1 MTLSAQ
7 FLSHFESLTDPRKKN
22 GHLKRHLL
30 GDILVLTILAVIC
43 GADSWVEIEEFGEE
57 KQEWLQTFLTLEHG
71 IPSHDTLGRVF
82 ASLSTRELE
91 ECFIDW
97 VQALVQVSK
106 GEIIAIDGK
115 TVRGSRATQKG
126 QKPKAIHMVSAWA
139 SQQNMVLG
147 QRQVDGKS
155 NEITAIPE
163 LLKMLEIGGA
173 TVTIDA
179 MGCQRK
185 IAAQIIDQSGDYV
198 LSVKDNQG
206 ILHQEIAGL
215 FEKVEAKNWQDIWH
229 KQAETVDG
237 GHGRVETRRYSVLP
251 VMYCPWLVSQK
262 WKGLQSMVM
271 VERRREI
278 SDQVSV
284 EKSYYISSLKPD
296 AEVIGGAIRGHWCV
310 ENQLHWSL
318 DVAFREDQ
326 CRTREGNSASNLS
339 IIRHIA
345 LNLLKNE
352 KSSKVGIKIK
362 RSKAGWNNTYLAKVL
377 NASTS

>member
-82 ASLSTRELE
+82 SSLSTRELE

-97 VQALVQVSK
+97 VQSLVQVTH
-106 GEIIAIDGK
+106 GEIIAVDGK
-115 TVRGSRATQKG
+115 TLRGSRTTQKG
-126 QKPKAIHMVSAWA
+126 QKPTAIHMVSAWA

-163 LLKMLEIGGA
+163 LLKMLDMNGA
-173 TVTIDA
+173 VVTIDA

-185 IAAQIIDQSGDYV
+185 IATQIINQGGDYV

-206 ILHQEIAGL
+206 VLHQEIAGL
-215 FEKVEAKNWQDIWH
+215 FEKVEAKDWQDIWH

-262 WKGLQSMVM
+262 WSALQSMVM
-271 VERRREI
+271 VERKREI
-278 SDQVSV
+278 SDQVSI

-296 AEVIGGAIRGHWCV
+296 AEAIGGAIRGHWCV

-326 CRTREGNSASNLS
+326 CRAREGNSASNFA
-339 IIRHIA
+339 IVRHIA

-352 KSSKVGIKIK
+352 KTSKVGIKIK
-362 RSKAGWNNTYLAKVL
+362 RSKAGWSNAYLAKVL